1 MKDNKKN
8 ILSDLDKIISIYEQ
22 YMLELIENDPELHT
36 KTIMINTI
44 LQRSVAIID
53 AYKRIIYSNNILVL
67 NSLMRMQID
76 TCIFIYGI
84 YLLSKENNSIAE
96 IYKGI
101 FIDKRR
107 LSEYV
112 INKRERL
119 CDNYIVG
126 KINKKIPKFKELYEF
141 CCGFIHYSN
150 TASLLTMETAENLEI
165 DFYLS
170 SDYKPSYVFRHI
182 SSTSLPSGKHTPIR
196 VALGILQKNCRFF
209 LIYIDSK

>member
-8 ILSDLDKIISIYEQ
+8 ILSDLENVISSYEQ

-67 NSLMRMQID
+67 NSLMRMQLD
-76 TCIFIYGI
+76 NCIFIYGI
-84 YLLSKENNSIAE
+84 YLLSKENKNIAE
-96 IYKGI
+96 IYKEI
-101 FIDKRR
+101 FINKKR

-112 INKRERL
+112 INMRERL

-150 TASLLTMETAENLEI
+150 KASLLTMETDEKLEI

-170 SDYKPSYVFRHI
+170 SDYKRFK
-182 SSTSLPSGKHTPIR
+182 KHNITNGR
-196 VALGILQKNCRFF
+196 SFVNVSILIIKMLKEFWLSVDDGNPL
-209 LIYIDSK
+209 LIKK

>member
-76 TCIFIYGI
+76 NCIFIYGI

-107 LSEYV
+107 LYEYV

-170 SDYKPSYVFRHI
+170 SDYKRFE
-182 SSTSLPSGKHTPIR
+182 KHTIVNGR
-196 VALGILQKNCRFF
+196 SFVNVSMLIIKMLKELWISVDNGNALIIK
-209 LIYIDSK
+209 K